1 MARARIRVVKA
12 KITSV
17 GLQTVAP
24 TIPKDP
30 VEKDQLKKDLK
41 RMGCEGL
48 IAQPWTLKSR
58 EMVQEFSQPC
68 SNEWE
73 GTIGR
78 LPEKWIVDSWAEV
91 YGF

>member
-1 MARARIRVVKA
+1 MAKARARIVKVE
-12 KITSV
+12 ITTV

-24 TIPKDP
+24 AIPRDL

-58 EMVQEFSQPC
+58 DMVQEFLRPS

-73 GTIGR
+73 RTI
-78 LPEKWIVDSWAEV
+78 
-91 YGF
+91 